1 MGPLLLLFSCWTLV
15 GAQTPSFKLRSVTL
29 TIEPATDLLRDANAT
44 LWCRAGVSSSGTLTH
59 VPVYTFY
66 KDGTKVFTK
75 KSAGAELAYPLL
87 RVRYSNTG
95 KYKCR
100 VEIDGQGENS
110 DTSKL
115 TVTGVSVPLL
125 QLSRSSLSEGE
136 ELTASCSAPD
146 ETGAFFFYFFVD
158 GREVQDQPARIN
170 RADAQLRF
178 NGGGVRQVHCEY
190 TVMLAPGSTKSNKSN
205 TVTVSVRELSFR
217 PVLEIRPAAEVF
229 EGDQL
234 SVSCRPEGNSNV
246 PGGLFLTLTHGTQ
259 LLGSG
264 VNHVNSSI
272 TAKDSGEIECS
283 FEVGNVSKKATKTLS
298 VTELFSVPRLSVS
311 LAEVFEGDRMVLTCS
326 SAALVAGR
334 LSSEDIA
341 YTLDPKGPPATELG
355 AGRFSLRAPP
365 YHLSYTCTATARGI
379 TKHSLALLVR
389 PKVSVVRPSISVVG
403 GRVVL
408 GRPFQIR
415 CLSQWG
421 SLPINYT
428 LFWRYD
434 PLNVTTVSTPHQ
446 EALFTATIHES
457 DDIKLY
463 MCEAANKPGKEGEL
477 SPRLNA
483 SVIVP
488 LSNATLTA
496 LPAPWDVAEGNAL
509 ILICGVTGTPPV
521 TFKWYREDGGARL
534 LFAGTANERSMAHR
548 IHAVSRDHSGAYY
561 CEAVNH
567 ARNPVRSQTVL
578 IEVRLALWKKGVIAA
593 SCLLVL
599 CAAALL
605 CVLRFKSRR
614 GKKEVTTELSV
625 KPSGSKSDDSLT
637 VSLVPDTE
645 AYTAATV
652 TEDRT
657 SSSMWSVRPAT
668 AASDEDA
675 SVGSR
680 EPDVEY
686 TEVVHPQPTDPT
698 KVVLKEGTDT
708 VYAELQD
715 APPGVVAAA
724 AAAAADHEYGS
735 LQYADLKNTNLGPDE
750 DYHHGLPV
758 PVD

>member
-15 GAQTPSFKLRSVTL
+15 GAQTPLFKLRSVTL

-75 KSAGAELAYPLL
+75 KSASSELAYPLL
-87 RVRYSNTG
+87 HVRYSNTG

-125 QLSRSSLSEGE
+125 QLSRSTLSEGE

-146 ETGAFFFYFFVD
+146 ETGAFFFYFYVD
-158 GREVQDQPARIN
+158 GREMQDQPARSN

-178 NGGGVRQVHCEY
+178 NGGGVRQVHCDY

-217 PVLEIRPAAEVF
+217 PLLEIRPVAEVF

-234 SVSCRPEGNSNV
+234 SVSCRPEGNSNI
-246 PGGLFLTLTHGTQ
+246 PGGLLLLLTHGTQ

-264 VNHVNSSI
+264 VDHVNSSI
-272 TAKDSGEIECS
+272 TAKESGEIECS
-283 FEVGNVSKKATKTLS
+283 FEVGNVPKKATKNIS
-298 VTELFSVPRLSVS
+298 VIELFSVPRLSVS
-311 LAEVFEGDRMVLTCS
+311 LAEVFAGDRMVLTCS
-326 SAALVAGR
+326 SAVLVARR
-334 LSSEDIA
+334 LTSEDISYA
-341 YTLDPKGPPATELG
+341 LDSKGPPTTELG
-355 AGRFSLRAPP
+355 AGRFSVRAPP
-365 YHLSYTCTATARGI
+365 HPLSYTCTATARGI
-379 TKHSLALLVR
+379 TKHSQALLVR
-389 PKVSVVRPSISVVG
+389 PKVSVVRPSITVVEQ
-403 GRVVL
+403 VIL

-415 CLSQWG
+415 CLSEGG

-428 LFWRYD
+428 LFRKYE
-434 PLNVTTVSTPHQ
+434 PLNVTTVSTPYQ
-446 EALFTATIHES
+446 QALFTATIQES

-463 MCEAANKPGKEGEL
+463 MCEAANKPNNEGEL

-496 LPAPWDVAEGNAL
+496 LPAPWDVSEGDAL

-521 TFKWYREDGGARL
+521 TFKWYRKDGGAQL
-534 LFAGTANERSMAHR
+534 LFAGTANGRSMAHR
-548 IHAVSRDHSGAYY
+548 IHAVSRDHSGSYY

-578 IEVRLALWKKGVIAA
+578 IEGELPVGVFYDTWRHPRPSVRLSVQVCQPSCLALSRCLSRSLLISLSRAVSLALSLLPLYFPLLSCCLSLSLAA
-593 SCLLVL
+593 SLCLSSLSMS
-599 CAAALL
+599 LL
-605 CVLRFKSRR
+605 S
-614 GKKEVTTELSV
+614 LSCCLSCCLSLSPLSLSCFLSLSLSPSPLYLAV
-625 KPSGSKSDDSLT
+625 SLSLFLSAPWEGNEAGSGS
-637 VSLVPDTE
+637 
-645 AYTAATV
+645 
-652 TEDRT
+652 
-657 SSSMWSVRPAT
+657 
-668 AASDEDA
+668 
-675 SVGSR
+675 
-680 EPDVEY
+680 
-686 TEVVHPQPTDPT
+686 
-698 KVVLKEGTDT
+698 
-708 VYAELQD
+708 
-715 APPGVVAAA
+715 
-724 AAAAADHEYGS
+724 
-735 LQYADLKNTNLGPDE
+735 
-750 DYHHGLPV
+750 
-758 PVD
+758 

>member
-15 GAQTPSFKLRSVTL
+15 GAQTPLFKLRSVTL

-44 LWCRAGVSSSGTLTH
+44 LWCRAGVSSSGTLTQ

-75 KSAGAELAYPLL
+75 KSASAELAYPLL
-87 RVRYSNTG
+87 HVRYSNTG

-100 VEIDGQGENS
+100 VDIDGQGENS

-125 QLSRSSLSEGE
+125 HLSRSSLSEGE
-136 ELTASCSAPD
+136 ELTATCSAPD
-146 ETGAFFFYFFVD
+146 ERGAFFFYFFVD
-158 GREVQDQPARIN
+158 GREVQDKPARIN

-217 PVLEIRPAAEVF
+217 PVLEIRPVAEVF

-234 SVSCRPEGNSNV
+234 SVSCRPEGNV
-246 PGGLFLTLTHGTQ
+246 PGGLLLILTHGTQ

-264 VNHVNSSI
+264 TDHVNSSI

-283 FEVGNVSKKATKTLS
+283 FEVGNVPKKATKTLS

-326 SAALVAGR
+326 SAVLVARR
-334 LSSEDIA
+334 LSSEDISYA
-341 YTLDPKGPPATELG
+341 LDSTGPPATDLGG
-355 AGRFSLRAPP
+355 AGRFSAQAPP
-365 YHLSYTCTATARGI
+365 YHLSYTCAATARGI
-379 TKHSLALLVR
+379 TKHSQALLVW

-403 GRVVL
+403 RVVL

-415 CLSQWG
+415 CRSERG

-428 LFWRYD
+428 LFRKYD
-434 PLNVTTVSTPHQ
+434 PLNVTTVSTPSQ
-446 EALFTATIHES
+446 EALFTATIQES

-463 MCEAANKPGKEGEL
+463 MCEAANRPNNEGEL

-488 LSNATLTA
+488 LSNATLTT
-496 LPAPWDVAEGNAL
+496 LPAPWDVSEGNAL
-509 ILICGVTGTPPV
+509 ILICGVAGTPPV
-521 TFKWYREDGGARL
+521 TFKWYREDGGGGGAQL
-534 LFAGTANERSMAHR
+534 LFAGTVDGRSTSHR
-548 IHAVSRDHSGAYY
+548 IHPVSRDHSGSYY
-561 CEAVNH
+561 CEAVNQ
-567 ARNPVRSQTVL
+567 ARNPVRSQTVH
-578 IEVRLALWKKGVIAA
+578 IEVRLALWKKGVMAA

-599 CAAALL
+599 CVAALL
-605 CVLRFKSRR
+605 CVLHLKSRR

-637 VSLVPDTE
+637 VSLAPDTE
-645 AYTAATV
+645 AYTAATDAASNSEG
-652 TEDRT
+652 TEGRATNGTRDSVASLPADISNR
-657 SSSMWSVRPAT
+657 SSYSIPAT
-668 AASDEDA
+668 
-675 SVGSR
+675 V
-680 EPDVEY
+680 
-686 TEVVHPQPTDPT
+686 
-698 KVVLKEGTDT
+698 
-708 VYAELQD
+708 
-715 APPGVVAAA
+715 
-724 AAAAADHEYGS
+724 
-735 LQYADLKNTNLGPDE
+735 
-750 DYHHGLPV
+750 
-758 PVD
+758 